1 MEKRGMSQELPE
13 DDDQFIEEMFEKDA
27 TDEFSSRVI
36 NKNKQNDT
44 ESVNT
49 ESITFG
55 TVKCNKFN

>member
-36 NKNKQNDT
+36 NKNKQDNDT
-44 ESVNT
+44 ESV
-49 ESITFG
+49 ITG
-55 TVKCNKFN
+55 TVKCDKLN

>member
-44 ESVNT
+44 KSVNT

-55 TVKCNKFN
+55 TVKCDKFD